1 MTPSAR
7 SLILDLLSTLRE
19 GSMPV
24 RALVAAGGLFGLAEN
39 NVRVTL
45 ARLVARGSVERD
57 ERGRYR
63 LGPRSE
69 PMKAQITSW
78 RRVEERISPAWD
90 GSWVA
95 VHTAGL
101 AAAREG
107 PRRRRGQAL
116 RLFGFRALVPGLEM
130 RPNNWTGGVASLRAE
145 LLALGLEPQALVAEL
160 RELDGPTDQRAR
172 ALWDM
177 QTLEQSYRDWAR
189 ELDASETRLPGL
201 SLEEAMVETFLV
213 GGRVLRQ
220 ILLDP
225 LLPAEIAD
233 PAQRAQLVGR
243 MRDYDRVGRSCWA
256 SFLENFGVPHRSAPH
271 EQPMDLRVAAATERV
286 RRAS

>member
-1 MTPSAR
+1 
-7 SLILDLLSTLRE
+7 
-19 GSMPV
+19 MPV
-24 RALVAAGGLFGLAEN
+24 RALVAAGRLFGVAEN
-39 NVRVTL
+39 NMRVTL

-69 PMKAQITSW
+69 AMKAQVTSW
-78 RRVEERISPAWD
+78 RRVEERVSRDWD

-101 AAAREG
+101 APAREG

-116 RLFGFRALVPGLEM
+116 RLFGFRALTPGLEL
-130 RPNNWTGGVASLRAE
+130 RPNNWTGGVVSLRSE
-145 LLALGLEPQALVAEL
+145 LLALGLEPDALVVEL
-160 RELDGPTDQRAR
+160 RELDEASDRRAR
-172 ALWDM
+172 SLWDILG
-177 QTLEQSYRDWAR
+177 LEQSYRDWAA
-189 ELDASETRLPGL
+189 EIDASEARLPEL
-201 SLEEAMVETFLV
+201 PLEEAMVETFLV

-233 PAQRAQLVGR
+233 PNPRAGLVSR
-243 MRDYDRVGRSCWA
+243 MREYDRLGRSCWA
-256 SFLENFGVPHRSAPH
+256 SFLEGFGVPHRGAPH